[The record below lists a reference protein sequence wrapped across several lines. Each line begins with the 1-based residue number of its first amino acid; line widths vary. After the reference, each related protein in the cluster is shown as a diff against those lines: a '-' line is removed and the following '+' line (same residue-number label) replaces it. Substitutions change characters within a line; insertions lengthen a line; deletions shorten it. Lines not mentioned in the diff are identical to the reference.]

1 MKVLRNVSPK
11 SFSAEE
17 KIYFKQHTHTEE
29 NLYCLVTIS
38 SSFAKPQKHSDG
50 EMTP

>member
-29 NLYCLVTIS
+29 NLYCLVTQSRPALPNLKNIQMG
-38 SSFAKPQKHSDG
+38 K
-50 EMTP
+50 